1 MSAANIYAKHA
12 GSEEHRRIIEQMP
25 LVKRIALHLLG
36 SLPSTIEAD
45 DLIQAGMLGLM
56 AAARDYS
63 PDHGAAFSTYAGIR
77 IRGAILDEVRQLN
90 WAPRSV
96 QKKAQMLSRAEREV
110 ESRVGE
116 KASDQ
121 DMADELEVSINE
133 YHNMVR
139 DVASGQL
146 MYLDEDDQEPG
157 GPDENPEDVA
167 QSDGFKDAVKD
178 AITLLPEREQLFM
191 ALYYQEE
198 LNLKEIGQVLG
209 VSESRAC
216 QIHGQ
221 ALGRIRGN
229 LEHWTRA
236 DVD

>member
-1 MSAANIYAKHA
+1 MISTNAYAEHA
-12 GSEEHRRIIEQMP
+12 TSVEEARVLEQLP

-36 SLPSTIEAD
+36 SMPAGIEAD
-45 DLIQAGMLGLM
+45 DLIQAGMLGLL

-63 PDHGAAFSTYAGIR
+63 PDHGATFSTYAGIR

-96 QKKAQMLSRAEREV
+96 QKKAQMLSRAERAV
-110 ESRVGE
+110 TSRLGDN
-116 KASDQ
+116 ATDQ
-121 DMADELEVSINE
+121 DFATELGVDIAE
-133 YHNMVR
+133 YHDMVR

-146 MYLDEDDQEPG
+146 VYLEDED
-157 GPDENPEDVA
+157 PEYA
-167 QSDGFKDAVKD
+167 QSEGDP
-178 AITLLPEREQLFM
+178 AITVSDDDLREAVAGCIEELPERERLFM

-198 LNLKEIGQVLG
+198 LNLKEIGEVLG

-221 ALGRIRGN
+221 ALSRIREKMHGYS
-229 LEHWTRA
+229 LHA
-236 DVD
+236 